1 MTSMLRGGKNDTTT
15 GLIYDGCSCHN
26 SKADHRKAKKS
37 AKAKERRAWKRD
49 DAADRNTR
57 RDT

>member
-15 GLIYDGCSCHN
+15 GLSYDGCSCHN

-37 AKAKERRAWKRD
+37 AKRRERDQWKRD
-49 DAADRNTR
+49 ADAERSADER
-57 RDT
+57 